1 MTQSVEAV
9 QECVNIHRS
18 HNVLFVCTGNTCRSP
33 MAAAIAN
40 DLAKKHGVNGFV
52 AVSAG
57 LFAEEGAAMS
67 EGARRA
73 LAALSVEIPTHAA
86 RNVCAELV
94 ECADTVVGLTAAHA
108 MQLMLRYPEAAPKIV
123 TLPMDISDP
132 YGADDDAYLTCAKQL
147 SLCVELAFFGGK
159 YDT

>member
-1 MTQSVEAV
+1 MTQPIEAV
-9 QECVNIHRS
+9 EGRVEDRTPR
-18 HNVLFVCTGNTCRSP
+18 NVLFVCTGNTCRSP

-40 DLAKKHGVNGFV
+40 DLAKKRGVDGFA

-67 EGARRA
+67 EGARHA
-73 LAALSVEIPTHAA
+73 LAALSIDPPEHVA
-86 RNVCAELV
+86 RNVCAEFV
-94 ECADTVVGLTAAHA
+94 ERADVVVGLTASHA

-132 YGADDDAYLTCAKQL
+132 YGADDDTYLTCAKQL
-147 SLCVELAFFGGK
+147 LLCVELAFFGGE
-159 YDT
+159 YDA